1 VQIGRYRVV
10 GELGKGA
17 MGIVY
22 KAQDPAIGRT
32 VAIKTIRLSD
42 LTEPSE
48 RERLRD
54 RLFREAQSA
63 GILSHP
69 NIVTIYDMLE
79 QDGMAY
85 IFMEFVNG
93 PALERLLTNDQ
104 APLRETLLGIFAQTA
119 AALDYAHRKGI
130 VHRDIK
136 PANIMIDDD
145 GAAKITDFGVAKIVS
160 QQMTQAGSMM
170 GTPSYMSPEQ
180 IQGQPVDGRA
190 DQFALAVI
198 AYEVLTGEKPFTGE
212 YTPTLLYK
220 ICRED
225 PVPAPQLNPTLGPEV
240 DGVLQRALAKSPA
253 QRYPTCSEFVA
264 VLQKALAATP
274 SWKPLTRG
282 TSLHMETIAGAAG
295 ANRVAPP
302 VAAAPARREE
312 SESHLVRNT
321 VLAAIAFVAV
331 GIVFLLAQRWA
342 SPTSAPTTSAQASES
357 PPAIQSAETD
367 TQKPSAL
374 VKPDE
379 PKPTPAQPAE
389 TADPDSAPPDKPD
402 SEGKATPRPRVAAP
416 AQPVMAEFNSVP
428 PGAKIILDN
437 NPALSCDAPC
447 SIALEPGRHVVR
459 AMRDGYRSASRIM
472 MTPADTKLTI
482 AMEQMAGTLSVTSN
496 PPGASI
502 LINGQVRPEKTPAVI
517 RLPPGAYRLQ
527 VKIGKVETEEETVEI
542 RDSGISQRMY
552 SLQ

>member
-1 VQIGRYRVV
+1 
-10 GELGKGA
+10 
-17 MGIVY
+17 MGVVY

-42 LTEPSE
+42 LTEPAE

-69 NIVTIYDMLE
+69 NIVTIYDILE
-79 QDGMAY
+79 HDGMAY

-93 PALERLLTNDQ
+93 PALERVLAGEQ
-104 APLRETLLGIFAQTA
+104 APDREALLAIFAQTA

-160 QQMTQAGSMM
+160 QQMTQAGALM

-225 PVPAPQLNPTLGPEV
+225 PAPARQLNPTLDAEI
-240 DGVLQRALAKSPA
+240 DHVLQRALAKSPD
-253 QRYPTCSEFVA
+253 QRYPTCSEFVTD
-264 VLQKALAATP
+264 LQKALGASP
-274 SWKPLTRG
+274 SWKPLPRG
-282 TSLHMETIAGAAG
+282 TSLHMETMAA
-295 ANRVAPP
+295 APAADRP
-302 VAAAPARREE
+302 VAAALPARDID
-312 SESHLVRNT
+312 SESHLVRNA

-331 GIVFLLAQRWA
+331 GIVFLLAQKWA
-342 SPTSAPTTSAQASES
+342 SPTNPPAARAQANESASAPARAAQPEL
-357 PPAIQSAETD
+357 
-367 TQKPSAL
+367 QKPSAL

-379 PKPTPAQPAE
+379 PKASPEQSKPSPAASEPA
-389 TADPDSAPPDKPD
+389 APSAEPHAD
-402 SEGKATPRPRVAAP
+402 SEEKPATLPRPRVAP
-416 AQPVMAEFNSVP
+416 PEQPVMAEFNSVP
-428 PGAKIILDN
+428 PGAKVIVDN
-437 NPALSCDAPC
+437 NPALSCQAPC

-459 AMRDGYRSASRIM
+459 AMQDGYRNASRIIV
-472 MTPADTKLTI
+472 TPEDTRLTI
-482 AMEQMAGTLSVTSN
+482 GMEQMAGTLSVTSN

-502 LINGQVRPEKTPAVI
+502 LINGQERPERTPAVI
-517 RLPPGAYRLQ
+517 RLAPGAYRLQ
-527 VKIGKVETEEETVEI
+527 VRFGRVQTEEETVEI
-542 RDSGISQRMY
+542 RDGGISQRIY
-552 SLQ
+552 TLQ

>member
-1 VQIGRYRVV
+1 
-10 GELGKGA
+10 

-48 RERLRD
+48 RDRLRD

-69 NIVTIYDMLE
+69 NIVTIYDILE
-79 QDGMAY
+79 EDGMAY

-93 PALERLLTNDQ
+93 PALERVLTNDQ
-104 APLRETLLGIFAQTA
+104 APLRDTLLAIFAQTA

-136 PANIMIDDD
+136 PANIMIADD
-145 GAAKITDFGVAKIVS
+145 GSAKITDFGVAKIVS
-160 QQMTQAGSMM
+160 QQMTQAGAMM

-180 IQGQPVDGRA
+180 IMGEPVDGRA
-190 DQFALAVI
+190 DQFALALI
-198 AYEVLTGEKPFTGE
+198 AYEVLTGEKPFTGDN
-212 YTPTLLYK
+212 TATLIYR

-225 PVPAPQLNPTLGPEV
+225 PAPARRLNPTLGPEV
-240 DGVLQRALAKSPA
+240 DRVLQRALAKLPD
-253 QRYPTCSEFVA
+253 QRYGTCSEFVA
-264 VLQKALAATP
+264 ELQKALAATP
-274 SWKPLTRG
+274 SWKPLPRG
-282 TSLHMETIAGAAG
+282 TSLNMDTIAGAG
-295 ANRVAPP
+295 ANR
-302 VAAAPARREE
+302 AAAPVPAVPARPAE
-312 SESHLVRNT
+312 SESHLIRNT

-342 SPTSAPTTSAQASES
+342 SPTNGPSGSAQASES
-357 PPAIQSAETD
+357 PPPAIQSAEPEI
-367 TQKPSAL
+367 QKPSAM
-374 VKPDE
+374 VQPEE
-379 PKPTPAQPAE
+379 PKPPPAQPA
-389 TADPDSAPPDKPD
+389 ADSPPQDQPGTEQR
-402 SEGKATPRPRVAAP
+402 STPRQKVMPP

-428 PGAKIILDN
+428 PGAKVMVDN

-459 AMRDGYRSASRIM
+459 AMRDGYRNASRIM
-472 MTPADTKLTI
+472 VTPADTRMTI
-482 AMEQMAGTLSVTSN
+482 GMEQMAGTLSIISN

-502 LINGQVRPEKTPAVI
+502 VINGETRPEKTPAVI
-517 RLPPGAYRLQ
+517 RLTPGAYRLQ

-542 RDSGISQRMY
+542 RDAGISQRMY
-552 SLQ
+552 TLQ